1 MGASLR
7 TKTIL
12 LTTAL
17 ALVPLL
23 VVSAALLSMSYIA
36 ERDDILVQQNGRA
49 EQLAYQVGS
58 ALGEVQQSL
67 DVVARTSDWEALE
80 PLEQEAMVDALYSY
94 RTLAL
99 VGSAFGAFDE
109 VLLLDKEGGPVAGR
123 STIRLMT
130 RDAWA
135 RDVRDQALPTVL
147 EGVAYRGDVYTS
159 QAAVPTLDIAVPT
172 RDFTGRV
179 TGLLW
184 GGVNLDKVLWPIIA
198 APGLPDGSVVYVF
211 DGSGQLIA
219 RNDEHFFERNV
230 LSSELVPLQEM
241 QTGLEGGIQTYEG
254 LGGQTVIGAWQPVP
268 DTDWTLVVE
277 TVTRQAFADIRW
289 LLLPAAVLSLVTIG
303 VAVTVG
309 IVASRRLMQPIE
321 TLRWGAE
328 ILGSGDLEHRIR
340 VESRDEIGSLAE
352 TFNQMALSLKA
363 SRQQLERWA
372 SELEDRVEERTR
384 ELAVATVRLRRRA
397 AQLETSAEVARAI
410 AELRDLDE
418 LLPQVTRLISQ
429 RFGWYHA
436 GIFLLDEV
444 GEYAV
449 LRAANSEGGQRM
461 LARGHKLR
469 VGQVGIVGAVT
480 GSGVPRIALDV
491 GEDAVYFD
499 NPDLPRTRSEMAVP
513 LKVGEQ
519 VFGALDVQSMA
530 RAAYDDEDLTLLSNL
545 ADQVAI
551 AIENARLFREMQ
563 EALEEVQL
571 LHRQYVRQEWSR
583 TIAGEHDLVFQY
595 SRRGVPPAEDTCPP
609 ELVTALT
616 EDGATIVTGPWA
628 SQDAE
633 GDGDGRA
640 GSALAV
646 PIRLR
651 DQVIGA
657 FDLQD
662 IEDER
667 HWTEDEIGVV
677 EAIAD
682 QVALALENARLF
694 ADTRHRAEQLA
705 TLHRVGL
712 DITTALDLDGVLQAL
727 YEQIEHILEVDSFY
741 VALYDE
747 STAAIEF
754 PLVRDREG
762 PLQLGLTEIREW
774 RRIAGH
780 VIGTGR
786 PLHVPDLTEW
796 PEGLP
801 IRPLL
806 TSAQAGHAYVGVP
819 LRFRDKVFGVLA
831 IQSDEL
837 GTYTDEDVELLSTI
851 ATQASI
857 AIQNARAYERLVGT
871 AEQLREIDR
880 LKTQFL
886 ANMSHEL
893 RTPLNSIIGF
903 SKVMLKGIDGP
914 LTELQEA
921 DLTSI
926 YNSGQHLLEL
936 INSILDMSKI
946 EAGKMDL
953 AFDQVRLPD
962 IFDTVLS
969 TTRALVKDRPIQ
981 LRSEVPEQLPAVRA
995 DTQRV
1000 RQVLINLMSNAAKFT
1015 EEGSIT
1021 LKAEAGSEYVTVR
1034 VTDTGVGIDAEAQ
1047 KRLFIPFQQVDA
1059 STSRRAGGTGLG
1071 LAISRRFV
1079 DMMDGEIWVESVPGQ
1094 GSTFSFTLPIYD
1106 VVDDGEEM
1114 DSLTDLESSE
1124 RLVLVVDDDQGVI
1137 TLLSRYLQNE
1147 GYRVAGVTESQNALP
1162 MAQRLAHR
1170 LAAIVLDVVMP
1181 HMDGW
1186 AVLEALK
1193 ADPKT
1198 RGVPVILCSIGE
1210 SLDQGRG
1217 RGAVACLQKPIMRDE
1232 LVDMLRKVA
1241 KADSPSPAQETSL
1254 RADKTRSRSLPTGP
1268 SQGDDVPRKR

>member
-1 MGASLR
+1 MGTSLR

-12 LTTAL
+12 VTTAM
-17 ALVPLL
+17 ALVPLM
-23 VVSAALLSMSYIA
+23 VVSAALLSMSYMA
-36 ERDDILVQQNGRA
+36 ERDDILVQQDGRA
-49 EQLAYQVGS
+49 EQLARQAGS

-67 DVVARTSDWEALE
+67 DIVARTSNWEALE
-80 PLEQEAMVDALYSY
+80 PLEQEAMVDAVYGY

-109 VLLLDKEGGPVAGR
+109 VLLLDKEGDPVAGR

-130 RDAWA
+130 TDAWA
-135 RDVRDQALPTVL
+135 RQVRDRALPTIL
-147 EGVAYRGDVYTS
+147 EGTAYWGDVYIS
-159 QAAVPTLDIAVPT
+159 QSAVPTLDVAVPT
-172 RDFTGRV
+172 RDLRGHI

-184 GGVNLDKVLWPIIA
+184 GGVNLDKVLWPLIA
-198 APGLPDGSVVYVF
+198 APGLPDGTVVYLF
-211 DGSGQLIA
+211 DRSGHLIA

-230 LSSELVPLQEM
+230 LSSELVPLREKQA
-241 QTGLEGGIQTYEG
+241 GLDKGIQTYEG
-254 LGGQTVIGAWQPVP
+254 LGGQPVIGAWQPVP

-277 TVTRQAFADIRW
+277 TVTRQAFADIRG
-289 LLLPAAVLSLVTIG
+289 LLLPAVILSLVSIG
-303 VAVTVG
+303 VAITVG
-309 IVASRRLMQPIE
+309 VVASRRLTQPLE
-321 TLRWGAE
+321 TLRWGAQ
-328 ILGSGDLEHRIR
+328 IMGSGDLEHRIR

-352 TFNQMALSLKA
+352 TFNQMAVSLSS

-372 SELEDRVEERTR
+372 SELEDRVGERTQ
-384 ELAVATVRLRRRA
+384 ELAVVTKRLRRRA

-418 LLPQVTRLISQ
+418 LLSQVTGLISQ
-429 RFGWYHA
+429 RFGWYHS

-461 LARGHKLR
+461 LARGHRLR

-491 GEDAVYFD
+491 GEDAAYFD

-513 LKVGEQ
+513 LKVGER

-530 RAAYDDEDLTLLSNL
+530 RAAYDQEDLTLLSNL

-563 EALEEVQL
+563 EALEEVQK
-571 LHRQYVRQEWSR
+571 LHRQYVRQEWAR
-583 TIAGEHDLVFQY
+583 TIAAEQELVVQY
-595 SRRGVPPAEDTCPP
+595 SRLGVLPAEASRPH
-609 ELVTALT
+609 EGMAALT
-616 EDGATIVTGPWA
+616 DTEAAPATGLRV
-628 SQDAE
+628 SREAE
-633 GDGDGRA
+633 GDGGGPP

-662 IEDER
+662 LKGER
-667 HWTEDEIGVV
+667 DWTEDEIGMV

-682 QVALALENARLF
+682 QVGLALENARLF
-694 ADTRHRAEQLA
+694 ADTLHRAEQLA

-727 YEQIEHILEVDSFY
+727 YEQIDHILEVDAFY

-747 STAAIEF
+747 STASIEF
-754 PLVRDREG
+754 PLVRDRQES
-762 PLQLGLTEIREW
+762 LQLGPTEIREA

-786 PLHVPDLTEW
+786 PLHVPDLSDL
-796 PEGLP
+796 PEGVSL
-801 IRPLL
+801 RPLL
-806 TSAQAGHAYVGVP
+806 PATQPGQAYVGVP

-831 IQSDEL
+831 IQSNDL
-837 GTYTDEDVELLSTI
+837 GAYTDQDVELLSTI

-857 AIQNARAYERLVGT
+857 AIQNARAYEGLVST
-871 AEQLREIDR
+871 TEQLREIDR

-921 DLTSI
+921 DLSSI
-926 YNSGQHLLEL
+926 HNSGQHLLEL

-981 LRSEVPEQLPAVRA
+981 LRSEVPEQLPAVWA

-1015 EEGSIT
+1015 EEGSIS
-1021 LKAEAGSEYVTVR
+1021 LKAEVGSEYVTVR

-1079 DMMDGEIWVESVPGQ
+1079 DMMGGEIWVESVPGR
-1094 GSTFSFTLPIYD
+1094 GSTFSFSLPIYD
-1106 VVDDGEEM
+1106 GVRHGEEM
-1114 DSLTDLESSE
+1114 DSLADLGALE
-1124 RLVLVVDDDQGVI
+1124 RLVLVIDDDQGVT
-1137 TLLSRYLQNE
+1137 TLVSRYLQNE
-1147 GYRVAGVTESQNALP
+1147 GYQVAGVTESRNALP
-1162 MAQRLAHR
+1162 LAQQLADRLV
-1170 LAAIVLDVVMP
+1170 AIVLDVVMP

-1186 AVLEALK
+1186 AVLDALK
-1193 ADPKT
+1193 AESMT
-1198 RGVPVILCSIGE
+1198 RDVPVILCSIGE
-1210 SLDQGRG
+1210 SLDQGRE
-1217 RGAVACLQKPIMRDE
+1217 RGAAACLQKPIMRDE
-1232 LVDMLRKVA
+1232 LVDALRKVEA
-1241 KADSPSPAQETSL
+1241 KEDALSRAQETPL
-1254 RADKTRSRSLPTGP
+1254 RGA
-1268 SQGDDVPRKR
+1268 